1 MKKNLVL
8 LAAAAMLIGSISVAA
23 AEHTENIVDTEYGK
37 VQGMNHTGTYE
48 DIVEFRGIPYAAPPV
63 GELRW
68 KAPED
73 PEAWDD
79 VLVCDTYKDI
89 PMQVLGGAEVE
100 PYLFQTFIMTAC
112 RR

>member
-48 DIVEFRGIPYAAPPV
+48 DIVEFRGIV
-63 GELRW
+63 
-68 KAPED
+68 
-73 PEAWDD
+73 
-79 VLVCDTYKDI
+79 
-89 PMQVLGGAEVE
+89 
-100 PYLFQTFIMTAC
+100 
-112 RR
+112 